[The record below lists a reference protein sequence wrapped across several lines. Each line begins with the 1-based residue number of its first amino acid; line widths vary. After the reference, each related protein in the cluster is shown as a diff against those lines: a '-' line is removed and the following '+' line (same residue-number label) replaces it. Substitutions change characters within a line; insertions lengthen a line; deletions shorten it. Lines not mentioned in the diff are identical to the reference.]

1 MTVADVPFDLV
12 EAKLG
17 VPTIRPGTV
26 AKQDVIERL
35 RATRLPFATVIA
47 PAGYGKTTL
56 LAEWSERDPR
66 PFAWVALDGR
76 DDDGILFLRYIA
88 ATIHRVEPVAPEVFA
103 ANGARL
109 LRFG

>member
-17 VPTIRPGTV
+17 APTIRPGTV

-35 RATRLPFATVIA
+35 RASRLPFATVIA

-66 PFAWVALDGR
+66 PFAWVALGR
-76 DDDGILFLRYIA
+76 VSKVIA
-88 ATIHRVEPVAPEVFA
+88 TR
-103 ANGARL
+103 
-109 LRFG
+109 